1 MSNHFSNSTAVHGAK
16 YSSLSVSSE
25 TGSRVTGSSS
35 GNNSFVFGLVQSFLL
50 SCITSHQARKL
61 RIFGLNNTHVPSSVL
76 LTKLQENVSSENVY
90 LRPMFTGVFVLG
102 KPFQPSLLLTVK
114 GQSLQ
119 KWSTFQ
125 DRGLG

>member
-1 MSNHFSNSTAVHGAK
+1 MSNHFSNSTAVHGAI

-35 GNNSFVFGLVQSFLL
+35 GNNSFVFGLVQNFFLL
-50 SCITSHQARKL
+50 SCIKSHQTRKL
-61 RIFGLNNTHVPSSVL
+61 RIFGLNFLSSFFL
-76 LTKLQENVSSENVY
+76 IKLQENVSSENVY
-90 LRPMFTGVFVLG
+90 LRSMLTGVFVLG
-102 KPFQPSLLLTVK
+102 KTFQPSLMFTVK
-114 GQSLQ
+114 GQSLH